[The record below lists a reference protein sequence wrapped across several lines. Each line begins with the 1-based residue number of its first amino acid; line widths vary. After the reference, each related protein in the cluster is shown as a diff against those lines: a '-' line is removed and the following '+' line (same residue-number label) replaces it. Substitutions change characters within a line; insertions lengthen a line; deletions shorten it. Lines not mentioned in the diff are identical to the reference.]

1 MLKGGGVTLPDPPS
15 ASAFRFRFRFR
26 LRLRLRLRSALRPP
40 DLRPPM
46 RALVVDDDAT
56 LTTLV
61 RRLLEEDG
69 YAVDV
74 ASNAEDGRT
83 LAMVHDYDAIILDLV
98 LPDGHGISILQGLRR
113 DGKKTPIIVL
123 TGTKDSEVTVRA
135 LDAGADD
142 YLTKPINFGEFKA
155 RIRALV
161 RRGGAQ
167 RTEQLT
173 VGNVV
178 LNRLKRDVLVA
189 GKVLSV
195 TPRELALLEH
205 FLMRPGEVVTRTE
218 LLEKVWDMTFDP
230 GSNVVDVNVA
240 RLRKKLEGA
249 GATIAITAKRGLGFV
264 LDLSAPG
271 AAPATP

>member
-1 MLKGGGVTLPDPPS
+1 V
-15 ASAFRFRFRFR
+15 
-26 LRLRLRLRSALRPP
+26 
-40 DLRPPM
+40 

-56 LTTLV
+56 LTLLV
-61 RRLLEEDG
+61 RKLLEEDG
-69 YAVDV
+69 YAVDTA
-74 ASNAEDGRT
+74 ASAEDGRM
-83 LAMVHDYDAIILDLV
+83 LAMVNEYDAIVLDLV
-98 LPDGHGISILQGLRR
+98 LPDGHGIPIIQGLRR
-113 DGKKTPIIVL
+113 DGKRTPIIVL
-123 TGTKDSEVTVRA
+123 TGTRDSEVTVRA

-142 YLTKPINFGEFKA
+142 YLSKPINFGEFKA

-178 LNRLKRDVLVA
+178 LNRLSREVLVD
-189 GKVLSV
+189 GKPLAV

-240 RLRKKLEGA
+240 RLRKKLETG
-249 GATIAITAKRGLGFV
+249 GATVSIVAKRGLGFV
-264 LDLSAPG
+264 LDLSAQSKNRSSP
-271 AAPATP
+271 

>member
-1 MLKGGGVTLPDPPS
+1 
-15 ASAFRFRFRFR
+15 
-26 LRLRLRLRSALRPP
+26 
-40 DLRPPM
+40 M

-61 RRLLEEDG
+61 RRLMEEDG
-69 YAVDV
+69 YAVDTA
-74 ASNAEDGRT
+74 ASAEDGRM
-83 LAMVHDYDAIILDLV
+83 LAMVNDYDAIVLDLT
-98 LPDGHGISILQGLRR
+98 LPDGNGIQIIQSLRR

-178 LNRLKRDVLVA
+178 LNRLNRDVLVD
-189 GKVLSV
+189 GKALSV
-195 TPRELALLEH
+195 TPRELGLLEH

-218 LLEKVWDMTFDP
+218 LLEKVWDMNFDP

-240 RLRKKLEGA
+240 RLRKKLETA
-249 GATIAITAKRGLGFV
+249 GAPSAIVARPGLGFV
-264 LDLSAPG
+264 LDVNAER
-271 AAPATP
+271 T

>member
-1 MLKGGGVTLPDPPS
+1 
-15 ASAFRFRFRFR
+15 
-26 LRLRLRLRSALRPP
+26 
-40 DLRPPM
+40 M

-56 LTTLV
+56 LTTVV

-74 ASNAEDGRT
+74 ASTAEDGRT
-83 LAMVHDYDAIILDLV
+83 LAMVNDYDAIILDLV
-98 LPDGHGISILQGLRR
+98 LPDGHGIPVLQSLRR
-113 DGKKTPIIVL
+113 EGKKTPIVVL
-123 TGTKDSEVTVRA
+123 TGTKDSDVTVRA

-178 LNRLKRDVLVA
+178 LNRLSRDVLID
-189 GKVLSV
+189 GKALSV
-195 TPRELALLEH
+195 TPRELGLLEH
-205 FLMRPGEVVTRTE
+205 LLMRPAEVVTRTE
-218 LLEKVWDMTFDP
+218 LLEKVWDMNFDP

-240 RLRKKLEGA
+240 RLRKKLENA
-249 GATIAITAKRGLGFV
+249 GASVEITAKRGLGFV
-264 LDLSAPG
+264 LDVTGP
-271 AAPATP
+271 AAPRASS

>member
-1 MLKGGGVTLPDPPS
+1 
-15 ASAFRFRFRFR
+15 
-26 LRLRLRLRSALRPP
+26 
-40 DLRPPM
+40 M

-56 LTTLV
+56 LTTVV

-74 ASNAEDGRT
+74 AGNAEDGRT
-83 LAMVHDYDAIILDLV
+83 LAMVNDYDAIVLDLI
-98 LPDGHGISILQGLRR
+98 LPDGNGISILQGLRR

-167 RTEQLT
+167 RTESLT

-178 LNRLKRDVLVA
+178 LNRLTREVLVS
-189 GKVLSV
+189 GKTLSV
-195 TPRELALLEH
+195 TPRELALVEH
-205 FLMRPGEVVTRTE
+205 FLMRPGDVVTRTE

-240 RLRKKLEGA
+240 RLRKKLETA
-249 GATIAITAKRGLGFV
+249 GATISIVAKRGLGFV
-264 LDLSAPG
+264 LDVTASGAP
-271 AAPATP
+271 PATP

>member
-1 MLKGGGVTLPDPPS
+1 
-15 ASAFRFRFRFR
+15 
-26 LRLRLRLRSALRPP
+26 
-40 DLRPPM
+40 M

-74 ASNAEDGRT
+74 AAKAQDGRT
-83 LAMVHDYDAIILDLV
+83 LGMVNECDASMLDLA
-98 LPDGHGISILQGLRR
+98 LPDGNGVQVLQSLRR

-142 YLTKPINFGEFKA
+142 YLTKPIAFAEFKA
-155 RIRALV
+155 RVRALV

-167 RTEQLT
+167 RTESLA

-178 LNRLKRDVLVA
+178 LNRLTRDVLVD
-189 GKVLSV
+189 GKALSV
-195 TPRELALLEH
+195 TPKELSLLEH
-205 FLMRPGEVVTRTE
+205 LLLHRGEVVTRSD

-240 RLRKKLEGA
+240 RLRKKLENAKANIG
-249 GATIAITAKRGLGFV
+249 IVAKRGLGFV
-264 LDLSAPG
+264 LDVNPER
-271 AAPATP
+271 T

>member
-1 MLKGGGVTLPDPPS
+1 
-15 ASAFRFRFRFR
+15 
-26 LRLRLRLRSALRPP
+26 
-40 DLRPPM
+40 M

-74 ASNAEDGRT
+74 AATADDGRT
-83 LAMVHDYDAIILDLV
+83 LAMVNDYDAIVLDLV
-98 LPDGHGISILQGLRR
+98 LPDGNGIPVIQGLRR
-113 DGKKTPIIVL
+113 DGKKTPIVVL
-123 TGTKDSEVTVRA
+123 TGTKDSDVTVRA

-178 LNRLKRDVLVA
+178 LNRLSRDVLVD
-189 GKVLSV
+189 GKPLSV
-195 TPRELALLEH
+195 TPRELGLLEH
-205 FLMRPGEVVTRTE
+205 FLMRPGEVCTRTE
-218 LLEKVWDMTFDP
+218 LLEKVWDMNFDP

-240 RLRKKLEGA
+240 RLRKKLEQA
-249 GATIAITAKRGLGFV
+249 RATIEINARRGLGFV
-264 LDLSAPG
+264 LDVSGSGAP
-271 AAPATP
+271 PARP

>member
-1 MLKGGGVTLPDPPS
+1 
-15 ASAFRFRFRFR
+15 
-26 LRLRLRLRSALRPP
+26 
-40 DLRPPM
+40 M

-56 LTTLV
+56 LTMLV

-74 ASNAEDGRT
+74 AAKAEDGRM
-83 LAMVHDYDAIILDLV
+83 LAMVNDYDAIILDLQ
-98 LPDGHGISILQGLRR
+98 LPDGNGIPVLQHLRR
-113 DGKKTPIIVL
+113 EGKKTPVVVL
-123 TGTKDSEVTVRA
+123 TGTKDSEVTIRA

-142 YLTKPINFGEFKA
+142 YITKPVNFGEFKA

-167 RTEQLT
+167 RTESLT

-178 LNRLKRDVLVA
+178 LNRLSRDVLVD
-189 GKVLSV
+189 GKALSV

-205 FLMRPGEVVTRTE
+205 FLMRPGEVCTRTE
-218 LLEKVWDMTFDP
+218 LLEKVWDMNFDP

-240 RLRKKLEGA
+240 RLRKKLETA
-249 GATIAITAKRGLGFV
+249 AASVEITAKRGLGFV
-264 LDLSAPG
+264 LAVSGSD
-271 AAPATP
+271 

>member
-1 MLKGGGVTLPDPPS
+1 
-15 ASAFRFRFRFR
+15 
-26 LRLRLRLRSALRPP
+26 
-40 DLRPPM
+40 M
-46 RALVVDDDAT
+46 RALVVDDDVT

-74 ASNAEDGRT
+74 AATAEDGRM
-83 LAMVHDYDAIILDLV
+83 LAMVNEYDAIVLDLI
-98 LPDGHGISILQGLRR
+98 LPDGNGIPVLQSLRR

-123 TGTKDSEVTVRA
+123 TGTKDSDVTVRA

-178 LNRLKRDVLVA
+178 LNRLKRDVLVT
-189 GKVLSV
+189 GRTLSV

-240 RLRKKLEGA
+240 RLRKKLETA
-249 GATIAITAKRGLGFV
+249 SATLSIVARRGLGFV
-264 LDLSAPG
+264 LDVSASAGPR
-271 AAPATP
+271 AKS

>member
-1 MLKGGGVTLPDPPS
+1 
-15 ASAFRFRFRFR
+15 
-26 LRLRLRLRSALRPP
+26 
-40 DLRPPM
+40 M

-56 LTTLV
+56 LTTVV

-74 ASNAEDGRT
+74 AGNAEDGRT
-83 LAMVHDYDAIILDLV
+83 LAMVNDYDAIVLDLV
-98 LPDGHGISILQGLRR
+98 LPDGNGISILQGLRR

-123 TGTKDSEVTVRA
+123 TGTKDSDVTVRA

-167 RTEQLT
+167 RTESLT

-178 LNRLKRDVLVA
+178 LNRLKRDVLVS
-189 GKVLSV
+189 GKTLAV

-205 FLMRPGEVVTRTE
+205 FLMRPGDVVTRTE

-240 RLRKKLEGA
+240 RLRKKLEAA
-249 GATIAITAKRGLGFV
+249 GATISIIAKRGLGFV
-264 LDLSAPG
+264 LDVSAER
-271 AAPATP
+271 

>member
-1 MLKGGGVTLPDPPS
+1 
-15 ASAFRFRFRFR
+15 
-26 LRLRLRLRSALRPP
+26 
-40 DLRPPM
+40 M

-56 LTTLV
+56 LSTLV

-74 ASNAEDGRT
+74 ASKAEEGRT
-83 LAMVHDYDAIILDLV
+83 LAMVNEYDAIILDLQ
-98 LPDGHGISILQGLRR
+98 LPDGNGLPILQHLRR
-113 DGKKTPIIVL
+113 EGKKTPVVVL
-123 TGTKDSEVTVRA
+123 TGTKDSEVTIRA

-142 YLTKPINFGEFKA
+142 YITKPVNFGEFKA

-167 RTEQLT
+167 RTESLT

-178 LNRLKRDVLVA
+178 LNRLSRDVLVD
-189 GKVLSV
+189 GKPLSV

-205 FLMRPGEVVTRTE
+205 FLMRPGEVCTRTE
-218 LLEKVWDMTFDP
+218 LLEKVWDMNFDP

-240 RLRKKLEGA
+240 RLRKKLENA
-249 GATIAITAKRGLGFV
+249 NASVQITAKRGLGFV
-264 LDLSAPG
+264 MGVSA
-271 AAPATP
+271 TD

>member
-1 MLKGGGVTLPDPPS
+1 
-15 ASAFRFRFRFR
+15 
-26 LRLRLRLRSALRPP
+26 
-40 DLRPPM
+40 M

-74 ASNAEDGRT
+74 AGNAEDGRT
-83 LAMVHDYDAIILDLV
+83 LAMVNEYDAIILDLV
-98 LPDGHGISILQGLRR
+98 LPDGNGIPVLQHLRR
-113 DGKKTPIIVL
+113 EGRKTPIVVL

-167 RTEQLT
+167 RTEKLT

-178 LNRLKRDVLVA
+178 LNRLTREVLVA
-189 GKVLSV
+189 GRQLSV

-240 RLRKKLEGA
+240 RVRRKLES
-249 GATIAITAKRGLGFV
+249 ATATVSIVARRGLGFV
-264 LDLSAPG
+264 LDVNAPG
-271 AAPATP
+271 APPATT

>member
-1 MLKGGGVTLPDPPS
+1 V
-15 ASAFRFRFRFR
+15 
-26 LRLRLRLRSALRPP
+26 
-40 DLRPPM
+40 
-46 RALVVDDDAT
+46 RALVVDDDST

-74 ASNAEDGRT
+74 AAKAEDGRM
-83 LAMVHDYDAIILDLV
+83 LAMVNDYDAIILDLV
-98 LPDGHGISILQGLRR
+98 LPDGHGIPVLQSLRR

-123 TGTKDSEVTVRA
+123 TGTKDAEVTVRA

-142 YLTKPINFGEFKA
+142 YLTKPINFAEFKA

-167 RTEQLT
+167 RTEGLT
-173 VGNVV
+173 CGNVV
-178 LNRLKRDVLVA
+178 LNRLKRDVLVD
-189 GKVLSV
+189 GKPLAV

-249 GATIAITAKRGLGFV
+249 GANIAIIAKRGLGFV
-264 LDLSAPG
+264 LDLSVSG

>member
-1 MLKGGGVTLPDPPS
+1 L
-15 ASAFRFRFRFR
+15 
-26 LRLRLRLRSALRPP
+26 
-40 DLRPPM
+40 

-74 ASNAEDGRT
+74 ASKAEEGRM
-83 LAMVHDYDAIILDLV
+83 LAMVNEYDAIILDLV
-98 LPDGHGISILQGLRR
+98 LPDGHGIPVLQSLRR

-123 TGTKDSEVTVRA
+123 TGTKDADVTVRA

-167 RTEQLT
+167 RTESLT
-173 VGNVV
+173 CGNVV
-178 LNRLKRDVLVA
+178 LNRLTRDVLVE
-189 GKVLSV
+189 GKPLGV
-195 TPRELALLEH
+195 TPRELGLLEH

-240 RLRKKLEGA
+240 RLRKKLETA
-249 GATIAITAKRGLGFV
+249 GANIAIVAKRGLGFI
-264 LDLSAPG
+264 LDVNASG

>member
-1 MLKGGGVTLPDPPS
+1 
-15 ASAFRFRFRFR
+15 
-26 LRLRLRLRSALRPP
+26 
-40 DLRPPM
+40 M
-46 RALVVDDDAT
+46 RALVIDDDAT
-56 LTTLV
+56 LTMLV

-74 ASNAEDGRT
+74 AGNAEDGRT
-83 LAMVHDYDAIILDLV
+83 LAMVNEYDAIILDLV
-98 LPDGHGISILQGLRR
+98 LPDGNGIPVLQHLRR
-113 DGKKTPIIVL
+113 EGKKTPIIVL
-123 TGTKDSEVTVRA
+123 TGTKDSDVTVRA

-178 LNRLKRDVLVA
+178 LNRLSREVLVA
-189 GKVLSV
+189 GRQLSV

-240 RLRKKLEGA
+240 RVRKKLESA
-249 GATIAITAKRGLGFV
+249 TATISIVARRGLGFV
-264 LDLSAPG
+264 LDVSAPD
-271 AAPATP
+271 APRATT